1 MIVKKQ
7 LPTLVMLLPVGSL
20 FVLTSLLSSS
30 VATAQASEPN
40 PLLRTLYSKTDGET
54 GGHGDTENRNV
65 LPLDA
70 TWSQVPIEE
79 PPAAEEELL
88 EVEPATQPNS
98 NPSSR
103 DEEGFRVSGYKFE
116 GNLTVFTQEELQE
129 QLKPFT
135 GDNITFEQ
143 LLEATAFITRLYL
156 EEGYQTSGAY
166 FPTQE
171 PGKCQEEECDV
182 TIKIVEGGLEEIHV
196 IGTKRLENYIRDR
209 LEQDNALDV
218 DRLKNALQLLR
229 RDPLIENISAELSP
243 SSSAGFNILTVEV
256 KEAPAFNG
264 KLILDNN
271 RNPSVGSFRRQAQF
285 THSNALGLGDV
296 ARLAYANTDGSN
308 EVQLNYTVPVNSDNS
323 TLSATYRYA
332 RSNIIEE
339 PFDVLDIEVVSH
351 DFDLSFRQPII
362 RQTTNKVIRDM
373 FVGVSANRRVS
384 DGSLLGVEFPL
395 SLGADAQG
403 RTRITAL
410 RFFQEYNQRTR
421 HQSLAARSEF
431 SLGIDAFDATNNE
444 NAPDGQFFVWRG
456 KFFWL
461 SQLNQS
467 DRGLFPGSSLL
478 FRSDIQLTPDS
489 LVSLEQFSYGGQ
501 NTVRGYRQDILLTD
515 NGAVF
520 SAEWRIPVFQTK
532 DTRSK
537 LQVGPFV
544 DVGVGWNNAS
554 RSNPSPNALVGTGLG
569 LQWEQKIFDDH
580 DLNIRL
586 DWGIPLVNIDS
597 FEDDSWQE
605 NGVYLSLEYSFPF

>member
-7 LPTLVMLLPVGSL
+7 LSALVMLLPVGSL

-30 VATAQASEPN
+30 VATAQSFEPVDF
-40 PLLRTLYSKTDGET
+40 P
-54 GGHGDTENRNV
+54 
-65 LPLDA
+65 
-70 TWSQVPIEE
+70 QVPIEE
-79 PPAAEEELL
+79 LPAAEEELL
-88 EVEPATQPNS
+88 QVEPATQPNS

-103 DEEGFRVSGYKFE
+103 DEEGFRVREFKFE
-116 GNLTVFTQEELQE
+116 SKDKLTVFTEEDLQE
-129 QLKPFT
+129 KLEEYLQEKLDLST

-143 LLEATAFITRLYL
+143 LLDATAFITQLYL
-156 EEGYQTSGAY
+156 EQGYDTSGAY
-166 FPTQE
+166 LPEQNLGDCRE
-171 PGKCQEEECDV
+171 KECDV
-182 TIKIVEGGLEEIHV
+182 TIRIDEGRLEAINV
-196 IGTKRLENYIRDR
+196 IGTKRLVNYIRDR
-209 LEQDNALDV
+209 LGAEENAVLNV
-218 DRLKNALQLLR
+218 DRLQNALQLLR
-229 RDPLIENISAELSP
+229 RDPRIENISAELSTSP
-243 SSSAGFNILTVEV
+243 RYGFSILTVNFT
-256 KEAPAFNG
+256 EAPAFNG

-285 THSNALGLGDV
+285 THSNVLGLGDV
-296 ARLAYANTDGSN
+296 ARFIYANTDGSN
-308 EVQLNYTVPVNSDNS
+308 EVQFNYTVPVNSDNS

-339 PFDVLDIEVVSH
+339 PFDALDIEVVSH
-351 DFDLSFRQPII
+351 DFNLSFRQPII
-362 RQTTNKVIRDM
+362 RQTTDKVIRDL

-384 DGSLLGVEFPL
+384 DSSLLGVEFPL

-403 RTRITAL
+403 RTRISAL
-410 RFFQEYNQRTR
+410 RFFQEYNQLTS
-421 HQSLAARSEF
+421 QQALAARSEF

-456 KFFWL
+456 QFFWL
-461 SQLNQS
+461 SRLNQS
-467 DRGLFPGSSLL
+467 DKGLFPGSSLL
-478 FRSDIQLTPDS
+478 FRSDIQLTLDS

-520 SAEWRIPVFQTK
+520 SVEWRIPVFQTE
-532 DTRSK
+532 DTRGK
-537 LQVGPFV
+537 LQVAPFV
-544 DVGVGWNNAS
+544 DFGVGWNNAN

-569 LQWEQKIFDDH
+569 LQWEQELFDNH
-580 DLNIRL
+580 ALNIRL

>member
-7 LPTLVMLLPVGSL
+7 LSALVMLLPVGSL
-20 FVLTSLLSSS
+20 FVLTSLLRCS
-30 VATAQASEPN
+30 VATAQSSE
-40 PLLRTLYSKTDGET
+40 TVDS
-54 GGHGDTENRNV
+54 
-65 LPLDA
+65 
-70 TWSQVPIEE
+70 SQVPIEE
-79 PPAAEEELL
+79 LPAAEEELL
-88 EVEPATQPNS
+88 QVEPTTQPNS
-98 NPSSR
+98 NPSSG
-103 DEEGFRVSGYKFE
+103 DEKSFRVGGFKFE
-116 GNLTVFTQEELQE
+116 GNLTIFTEEYLQEKLEEYLQEELD
-129 QLKPFT
+129 LST
-135 GDNITFEQ
+135 GDNITFDQ
-143 LLEATAFITRLYL
+143 LLDATAFITGLYL
-156 EEGYQTSGAY
+156 KQGYDTSGAY
-166 FPTQE
+166 LPEQNL
-171 PGKCQEEECDV
+171 GDCQGEECDI
-182 TIKIVEGGLEEIHV
+182 TIRIVEGGLEAINV

-209 LEQDNALDV
+209 LSADQDTALNV
-218 DRLKNALQLLR
+218 DRLQNALQLLR
-229 RDPLIENISAELSP
+229 RDPLIENISAELSTSP
-243 SSSAGFNILTVEV
+243 RYGFSILTVNV
-256 KEAPAFNG
+256 TEAPAFNG
-264 KLILDNN
+264 TLILDNN

-285 THSNALGLGDV
+285 THSNVLGLGDE
-296 ARLAYANTDGSN
+296 ARFVYANTDGSN

-362 RQTTNKVIRDM
+362 RQTTDKVIRDL

-421 HQSLAARSEF
+421 QQALAARSEF

-456 KFFWL
+456 QFFWL

-467 DRGLFPGSSLL
+467 GKGLFPGSSLL
-478 FRSDIQLTPDS
+478 FRSDIQLTLDS
-489 LVSLEQFSYGGQ
+489 LVSLEQFTYGGQ
-501 NTVRGYRQDILLTD
+501 STVRGYRQDILLTD

-520 SAEWRIPVFQTK
+520 SAEWRIPVFQIEGI
-532 DTRSK
+532 SGK
-537 LQVGPFV
+537 LQVAPFV
-544 DVGVGWNNAS
+544 DFGVGWNNS
-554 RSNPSPNALVGTGLG
+554 NRSNPSPNALVGTGLG
-569 LQWEQKIFDDH
+569 LQWEQELFDNH
-580 DLNIRL
+580 ALNIRL

-605 NGVYLSLEYSFPF
+605 NGVYLSLEYSFSF

>member
-7 LPTLVMLLPVGSL
+7 LSALVMLLPVGSL

-30 VATAQASEPN
+30 VATAQSPESIDSPQ
-40 PLLRTLYSKTDGET
+40 E
-54 GGHGDTENRNV
+54 E
-65 LPLDA
+65 LPP
-70 TWSQVPIEE
+70 V
-79 PPAAEEELL
+79 EEELL
-88 EVEPATQPNS
+88 EVEPATQLNS
-98 NPSSR
+98 SPSSR
-103 DEEGFRVSGYKFE
+103 DEEGFRVRRFKFK
-116 GNLTVFTQEELQE
+116 GNLTVFTKKYLRE
-129 QLKPFT
+129 QLKSFT

-143 LLEATAFITRLYL
+143 LLEAAQSITKLYQ
-156 EEGYQTSGAY
+156 ERGYDTSGAY
-166 FPTQE
+166 LHEQT
-171 PGKCQEEECDV
+171 PGKCQEEQCDI
-182 TIKIVEGGLEEIHV
+182 TIQIVEGRLEELIPV
-196 IGTKRLENYIRDR
+196 IGTKRLVNYIRDR
-209 LEQDNALDV
+209 LKAGQDRALNV
-218 DRLKNALQLLR
+218 ERLKNALQLLR
-229 RDPLIENISAELSP
+229 RDPRIENISAKLSTSP
-243 SSSAGFNILTVEV
+243 SAGFSILTVEV

-285 THSNALGLGDV
+285 THNNVLGLGDE
-296 ARLAYANTDGSN
+296 ARFVYANTDGSN

-339 PFDVLDIEVVSH
+339 PFDALDIEVVSH
-351 DFDLSFRQPII
+351 DFNLSFRQPII
-362 RQTTNKVIRDM
+362 RQTTDKVIRDL

-384 DGSLLGVEFPL
+384 DSSLLGVEFPL

-403 RTRITAL
+403 RTRISAL
-410 RFFQEYNQRTR
+410 RFFQEYNQITS
-421 HQSLAARSEF
+421 QQALAARSEF

-456 KFFWL
+456 QFFWL

-467 DRGLFPGSSLL
+467 DKGLFPGSSLL

-515 NGAVF
+515 NGAVV
-520 SAEWRIPVFQTK
+520 SAEWRIPVFQIEEI
-532 DTRSK
+532 SGK
-537 LQVGPFV
+537 LQVAPFV
-544 DVGVGWNNAS
+544 DFGVGWNNAS
-554 RSNPSPNALVGTGLG
+554 RSNPSPNALLGTGLG
-569 LQWEQKIFDDH
+569 LQWEQKIFDNH
-580 DLNIRL
+580 ALNIRL

-597 FEDDSWQE
+597 FGDDSWQE